1 MLRIRSAKLKCA
13 KHPRFNGHTLYWA
26 SCYPCQVIWRV
37 RRELEDAARVFG
49 VPTMRERPRVAEK
62 EASGKP

>member
-37 RRELEDAARVFG
+37 RRELEDAGRVFG
-49 VPTMRERPRVAEK
+49 VPTLRERPRVAEK